1 LLASLSPCVPPCF
14 PPGLTLS
21 LTQHALRSFVCVIAV
36 VLQTMPLFHVAELL
50 MIASSPQCMRGCCC
64 LSPFP
69 VCCRHV
75 TTTCMAL
82 SQMPSVTQQCKP
94 LAFSCSTLL
103 VVSAPGQSL
112 CDMFSHSLEHVAGQ
126 RSMFLKTL
134 YVPTGLLH
142 RSMLPLLYS
151 VNAAPLTGH

>member
-1 LLASLSPCVPPCF
+1 LLASLSPCVPPCV
-14 PPGLTLS
+14 PTCLS
-21 LTQHALRSFVCVIAV
+21 PSLPQHALRSFVCVAAI
-36 VLQTMPLFHVAELL
+36 VLQTMPLFHVAKLR
-50 MIASSPQCMRGCCC
+50 MIASSPQCMRGCCS

-82 SQMPSVTQQCKP
+82 SQMPSVTQHCKP

-112 CDMFSHSLEHVAGQ
+112 CDMFSYSLEHVAGQ
-126 RSMFLKTL
+126 RSMSLKPL
-134 YVPTGLLH
+134 YVPTGLLR
-142 RSMLPLLYS
+142 RSMLPLL
-151 VNAAPLTGH
+151 